1 MRSHLALAAAA
12 LLAVTVA
19 HAQSESEILK
29 YAEEGLA
36 QVHAGQ
42 LSPLVY
48 YKEVFRRIQLT
59 PSAEYPFKAE
69 NLRIIGQ
76 RIDIYEAVEAG
87 QITREKADRLIAEQ
101 QAGWEQ
107 SEQDKQRA
115 AEQRREAHAR
125 EIERQRQIQAADADA
140 QRRALALQLLQMNRA
155 APYQVQPYQ
164 LQPYQV
170 QVPKQT
176 NCTSQ
181 WIGGQL
187 VTRCQ

>member
-1 MRSHLALAAAA
+1 MRSHFAAAA
-12 LLAVTVA
+12 LLAITAA
-19 HAQSESEILK
+19 HAQSEPEILK

-36 QVHAGQ
+36 QVRAGQ
-42 LSPLVY
+42 LAPLAY

-59 PSAEYPFKAE
+59 PSTEYSFKAE

-87 QITREKADRLIAEQ
+87 QLTPEKAERLIAEQ
-101 QAGWEQ
+101 QAAWEQ
-107 SEQDKQRA
+107 SEHDKRRA
-115 AEQRREAHAR
+115 AEQQRQAEAA
-125 EIERQRQIQAADADA
+125 EIERQRQAQAAQADA
-140 QRRALALQLLQMNRA
+140 QRRALALQLLQMNRP
-155 APYQVQPYQ
+155 APFQYQPYQ
-164 LQPYQV
+164 LQPYQM

>member
-1 MRSHLALAAAA
+1 MRLRRQLVATALAIATTAF
-12 LLAVTVA
+12 
-19 HAQSESEILK
+19 AQSEPEILK

-69 NLRIIGQ
+69 NLRVIGQ

-87 QITREKADRLIAEQ
+87 RITREKADRLIAEQ

-107 SEQDKQRA
+107 SGQDKQRA
-115 AEQRREAHAR
+115 AQQQREAQAM
-125 EIERQRQIQAADADA
+125 EIEMQRQMQAAQADA
-140 QRRALALQLLQMNRA
+140 QRRALALQLLQMNRP
-155 APYQVQPYQ
+155 APFQIQPYQ
-164 LQPYQV
+164 M

-181 WIGGQL
+181 WLGGQL
-187 VTRCQ
+187 VTRCE